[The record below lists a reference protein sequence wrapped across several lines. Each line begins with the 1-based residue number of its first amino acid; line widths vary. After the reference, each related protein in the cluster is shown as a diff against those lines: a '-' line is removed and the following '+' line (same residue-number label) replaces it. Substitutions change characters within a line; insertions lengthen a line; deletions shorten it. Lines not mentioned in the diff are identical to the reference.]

1 MVFESRLPLIVYV
14 QDAVGAGVL
23 IKWIVPQNFDLSGSE
38 LIHAVALFRYS
49 TLSLSSRMNEWDP
62 ANHKVTLTECSGYA
76 CGLASHPVG

>member
-1 MVFESRLPLIVYV
+1 MKFVTVVFESRLPFIVYV

-49 TLSLSSRMNEWDP
+49 TLCLSSRTNEWDP
-62 ANHKVTLTECSGYA
+62 ANHKVTLTECWGT
-76 CGLASHPVG
+76 PVD